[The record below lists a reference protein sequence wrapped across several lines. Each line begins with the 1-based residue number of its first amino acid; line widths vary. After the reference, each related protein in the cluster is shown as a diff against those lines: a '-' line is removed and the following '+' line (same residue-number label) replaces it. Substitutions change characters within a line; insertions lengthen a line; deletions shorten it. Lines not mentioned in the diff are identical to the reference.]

1 MTSPRLAPLTQR
13 SRTGQIDARNQQRAL
28 DNATH
33 LRLMRAARDVTIQWR
48 RQSDGSYRIPAGA
61 VLALLEAVDESWDI
75 VKGVDA

>member
-1 MTSPRLAPLTQR
+1 
-13 SRTGQIDARNQQRAL
+13 
-28 DNATH
+28 
-33 LRLMRAARDVTIQWR
+33 MRAARDVTIQWR